1 MRIESIKNVNI
12 TLIFSEQLN
21 HLLISQKNLLE
32 GFKLDSKDKHS
43 FIEAPG
49 LKVLILPEQQKEI
62 AFEANRILVNDKS
75 GSEIE
80 KTSVVGDLQVVLSS
94 DAVNKEKISAYGFN
108 FDAIVVP
115 EDDNFSAR
123 DLVSDKV
130 AGIGNIK
137 NVGISMLLE
146 KNGLAYILEL
156 KPIKNDKKFIGH
168 FNAHYNSGVLPL
180 KEKLA
185 DELKLGFKELIN
197 VLQKI

>member
-1 MRIESIKNVNI
+1 MKIESIKNINI
-12 TLIFSEQLN
+12 TLLFSEQLN

-49 LKVLILPEQQKEI
+49 LKVLILPERQKEI
-62 AFEANRILVNDKS
+62 AFEVNRILINDKS

-108 FDAIVVP
+108 FDAVIVP
-115 EDDNFSAR
+115 EDNFSAR

-130 AGIGNIK
+130 AGIGNLK
-137 NVGISMLLE
+137 SAGINILLE
-146 KNGLAYILEL
+146 KDGLIFVLEL
-156 KPIKNDKKFIGH
+156 KPMKNDKKFIAH
-168 FNAHYNSGVLPL
+168 FNIHYNSSELPL
-180 KEKLA
+180 GDKLKN
-185 DELKLGFKELIN
+185 ELKLNFKELIDI
-197 VLQKI
+197 LQKI